1 VPDSLRDPLRDALRD
16 QIQTSLGAAYTL
28 ERELGGG
35 GMSRVFVVDEIR
47 LRRKLV
53 VKVLSPELAA
63 GVSAERFQ
71 REIEL
76 AASLQQAN
84 IVPLLAVGETDGLP
98 YYTMPFV
105 DGLSLRARLERNGAL
120 PVGEAISVLRDVAR
134 ALAYAHEHGVVHR
147 DIKPENILLSGA
159 AAVVTDFGI
168 AKALAASSTKA
179 PGGTLTQVGTSIGTP
194 AYMAPEQAAGD
205 PNTDHRADLYALGCV
220 AYEML
225 TGAAPFA
232 GRPAH
237 QLFAAHLNETPASV
251 ETARSDVPR
260 ALAALVMRCL
270 EKDPAQRPQSAR
282 EVLEALDSASTGSVV
297 DANLA
302 QRAMGGR
309 RNSILAAAAVIVL
322 ALGAGVVYGG
332 RAFFSR
338 GTPSAAPS
346 AERSIAVLPFE
357 NLGDSADAYF
367 ADGVTDAVRGKL
379 TALSG
384 SGLAVIARGS
394 SLSYRGTTKAPAAIA
409 SELGVRYLLTGTVR
423 FAGTGD
429 ARRVQVSPELVEVAA
444 GHAPESRWAQPFDA
458 AIKDVFAV
466 QADIAGRVATAMRVA
481 LGNAAQAR
489 LAEAPTRDPAAYDA
503 FLRAEAIRS
512 AGQGDARADRRALAA
527 YDEAIQHDST
537 MAPAWAGRASMLSAL
552 YGSSTP
558 TPELARSARAAAER
572 AIALDSTRSE
582 GYRALAQY
590 HRQVS
595 NDLGQALAA
604 IQRARTVAPRDAL
617 VRASAALVEGDLG
630 QLDAAGH
637 DIAEVARVDPR
648 NARIWNV
655 QTELRLRL
663 GQVDE
668 ARTTAERVLALAP
681 MNLGAIHHRAMVEVA
696 AGDVPAARQ
705 VLARATHD
713 VPREALVA
721 NIATY
726 YDLGWLLNAADAR
739 LLLML
744 GPDAFDGDRGVWA
757 IVRAEQY
764 GWQGDSALA
773 HAWGDSAAREF
784 AVQLRAVPT
793 DPQRHVLRGL
803 ALGYAGHAR
812 EALIQAERGLALQGP
827 TAAGRE
833 SINYG
838 YFTYVAARTALL
850 AGDRERALA
859 WLGEARRAHYYA
871 SPAWLRAEPTWAPL
885 RNDPRFAALAAER
898 PTAR

>member
-1 VPDSLRDPLRDALRD
+1 MPDSLPDALRD

-84 IVPLLAVGETDGLP
+84 IVPLLTVGETDGLP

-120 PVGEAISVLRDVAR
+120 PVGEAISVLRDITR

-168 AKALAASSTKA
+168 AKALAASKTKA

-194 AYMAPEQAAGD
+194 AYMAPEQASGD

-251 ETARSDVPR
+251 ATARPDVPR
-260 ALAALVMRCL
+260 ALATLVAHCL
-270 EKDPAQRPQSAR
+270 EKEPARRPQSAT
-282 EVLEALDSASTGSVV
+282 EVLETLDGAGMVSVAGFSA
-297 DANLA
+297 A
-302 QRAMGGR
+302 QRATGGR
-309 RNSILAAAAVIVL
+309 RTAILAAAAVIVL
-322 ALGAGVVYGG
+322 AIGAAAAYGG

-338 GTPSAAPS
+338 GTPSAVPTR
-346 AERSIAVLPFE
+346 ERSIAVLPFE
-357 NLGDSADAYF
+357 NQGDVADAYF

-384 SGLAVIARGS
+384 SGLAVIARATS
-394 SLSYRGTTKAPAAIA
+394 VSYRGTTKAPADIA
-409 SELGVRYLLTGTVR
+409 RELGVRYLLTGTVR

-429 ARRVQVSPELVEVAA
+429 TRRVQVSPELVEIAA

-458 AIKDVFAV
+458 AVKDVFAV
-466 QADIAGRVATAMRVA
+466 QADIAGRVATAMQLA
-481 LGNAAQAR
+481 LGGAAQAR
-489 LAEAPTRDPAAYDA
+489 LADAPTRDPAAYDA
-503 FLRAEAIRS
+503 FLRAEAISNTSQNDPRS
-512 AGQGDARADRRALAA
+512 LRRALAA

-537 MAPAWAGRASMLSAL
+537 MAPAWAGRASVASTL
-552 YGSSTP
+552 YLNSTP
-558 TPELARSARAAAER
+558 TPELARAARAAAER
-572 AIALDSTRSE
+572 AIELDSSGSD
-582 GYRALAQY
+582 GYAALAQY
-590 HRQVS
+590 HRTVS
-595 NDLGQALAA
+595 NDLGQGLAA
-604 IQRARTVAPRDAL
+604 IQRARTLAPQDAG
-617 VRASAALVEGDLG
+617 VRVTAALLEDALG
-630 QLDAAGH
+630 QLDAAGR
-637 DIAEVARVDPR
+637 DLAEAARVDPR
-648 NARIWNV
+648 NGRIWNAK
-655 QTELRLRL
+655 TDLLLRL
-663 GQVDE
+663 GRVAE
-668 ARTTAERVLALAP
+668 ARAAAERWLALTPAS
-681 MNLGAIHHRAMVEVA
+681 LDAILRRVLIEAA

-705 VLARATHD
+705 VLARASHD
-713 VPREALVA
+713 VPRDALMAYVA
-721 NIATY
+721 GFF
-726 YDLGWLLNAADAR
+726 DLGWLLDADDAR
-739 LLLML
+739 LVLTL
-744 GPDAFDGDRGVWA
+744 GPDAFDGDRGQVA
-757 IVRAEQY
+757 IVRAQLS
-764 GWQGDSALA
+764 GWQGDSARA
-773 HAWGDSAAREF
+773 RAWGDSAAREF
-784 AVQLRAVPT
+784 AVQLRAVPA

-803 ALGYAGHAR
+803 ALGYAGHGP
-812 EALIQAERGLALQGP
+812 EALAEAERGLALQAP

-833 SINYG
+833 SSNYA
-838 YFTYVAARTALL
+838 YFAYVAARTVLL
-850 AGDRERALA
+850 AGDRERALT
-859 WLGEARRAHYYA
+859 WLADARRAHYFA
-871 SPAWLRAEPTWAPL
+871 SPAWLRVDPTWAPL
-885 RNDPRFAALAAER
+885 RNDSRFAALAADR
-898 PTAR
+898 PARH